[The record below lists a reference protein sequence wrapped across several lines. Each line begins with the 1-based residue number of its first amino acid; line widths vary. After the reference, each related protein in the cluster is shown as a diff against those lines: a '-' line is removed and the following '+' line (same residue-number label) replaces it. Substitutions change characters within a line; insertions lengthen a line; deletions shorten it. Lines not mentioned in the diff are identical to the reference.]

1 MAHKEESDTS
11 YDSEEIGNDRKT
23 NKIEESV
30 TSTIMPGH
38 TMENV
43 KCKITDLKVTS
54 SESFSHVY
62 FLKTLNQKTL

>member
-1 MAHKEESDTS
+1 MAHKEESNTS
-11 YDSEEIGNDRKT
+11 YDDSEEIGNDRKT

-54 SESFSHVY
+54 I
-62 FLKTLNQKTL
+62 